1 MENKTNLN
9 KSKSIKLNLGCGV
22 QLVSGFINVDKYL
35 KLSDLKSKKGQYANA
50 VVPKGAKFIQADAAD
65 LPFKDNSVDYI
76 ESIDMI
82 EHMPTKKVIKVFMEI
97 YRVLK
102 PGGKLKMM
110 TNDFDSMAKMWL
122 DYMAKPGFTQEQY
135 FEFSELIYG
144 NQVGPGEYHT
154 SPFNPMVMNGFITS
168 VGLTLDKMT
177 IYPFGTLDYPKNSQ
191 TMGPPMMN
199 GRMRCDMIW
208 AEAHK

>member
-1 MENKTNLN
+1 MATKTIQKKQELV
-9 KSKSIKLNLGCGV
+9 KLNLGCGV
-22 QLVSGFINVDKYL
+22 QLVKGFINIDKYL
-35 KLSDLKSKKGQYANA
+35 TLEQLKSKKRQYANA
-50 VVPKGAKFIQADAAD
+50 VVPKGAKFIQADAAN
-65 LPFKDNSVDYI
+65 LPFANNSVDYV

-110 TNDFDSMAKMWL
+110 TNDFDSMAKIWL
-122 DYMAKPGFTQEQY
+122 KYMTKPGFTEDHY
-135 FEFSELIYG
+135 YEFSEILYG

-154 SPFNPMVMNGFITS
+154 SPFNPMVMNSFIVS

-177 IYPFGTLDYPKNSQ
+177 IYHLGTSDYPKNAQ
-191 TMGPPMMN
+191 TMGPPMKN